1 MSCITSRL
9 LQSVAHPIPCICF
22 AICILLVGFNCTA
35 EEEKPANYP
44 WITTLD
50 SGDWKDKLWGDREV
64 RKNGN
69 RLMKLGKGL
78 HLLDHDIT
86 PTNEVLIAIHGF
98 AARGFEW
105 VYPLQVMDNENV
117 DTYFFR
123 WGWGRRTELAESLFL
138 SELSELREQRGEE
151 FTNVQIV
158 AHSCGGVVAISVV
171 ENLPKELEFDIHIV
185 ASPLGGL
192 GAFTVCDPDLP
203 KELPP
208 NVSITQW
215 KTVQHLDSVFLYFP
229 GDPQETGLDF
239 ITEID
244 LPELYRGKRLGHVR
258 SLSWVADK
266 VAEPDSV
273 NESAPDS
280 G

>member
-1 MSCITSRL
+1 MSCSTLRL
-9 LQSVAHPIPCICF
+9 LQSVANRIPCTF
-22 AICILLVGFNCTA
+22 VAISILFIGFNCA
-35 EEEKPANYP
+35 AGEEKPANYP

-64 RKNGN
+64 RKNGS

-78 HLLDHDIT
+78 HLLDHEVT
-86 PTNEVLIAIHGF
+86 PKNDVLIAIHGF

-105 VYPLQVMDNENV
+105 VYPLLTMDNENL

-138 SELSELREQRGEE
+138 SELNKLVEQRGEE
-151 FTNVQIV
+151 FTSVQIV

-171 ENLPKELEFDIHIV
+171 ENLPPELEFDIHIV

-208 NVSITQW
+208 NISITQW
-215 KTVQHLDSVFLYFP
+215 KTQQHLDSVFLYFP

-266 VAEPDSV
+266 VADPSGVSET
-273 NESAPDS
+273 APDS
-280 G
+280 S